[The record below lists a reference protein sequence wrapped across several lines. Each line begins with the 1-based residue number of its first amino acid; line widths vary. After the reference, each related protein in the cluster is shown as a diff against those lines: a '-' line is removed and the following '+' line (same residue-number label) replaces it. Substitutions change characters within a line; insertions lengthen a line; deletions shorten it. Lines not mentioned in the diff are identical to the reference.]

1 MYYLHKSLSNRLNQ
15 SLYHFWF
22 VECHQR
28 PLRVN
33 CVPLDPREPP
43 SESSGSQVIHM
54 IFAIA
59 IETLGIHL
67 SLLNDLRGISLF
79 GLVPLNAPE
88 NLKDY

>member
-1 MYYLHKSLSNRLNQ
+1 MYYLHKSLSNRLNH
-15 SLYHFWF
+15 SLYNFWF
-22 VECHQR
+22 FECPQR

-43 SESSGSQVIHM
+43 SEFSGSQVIHM
-54 IFAIA
+54 IFSIA

-67 SLLNDLRGISLF
+67 SLLKDLRGISLF